1 MTAEIVKEVAAVAE
15 TEKGIGI
22 GEEGVE
28 VEIKNEGK
36 DLYFNQNQRL
46 DKM

>member
-15 TEKGIGI
+15 TEIEKGIGI

-36 DLYFNQNQRL
+36 DLYFN
-46 DKM
+46 